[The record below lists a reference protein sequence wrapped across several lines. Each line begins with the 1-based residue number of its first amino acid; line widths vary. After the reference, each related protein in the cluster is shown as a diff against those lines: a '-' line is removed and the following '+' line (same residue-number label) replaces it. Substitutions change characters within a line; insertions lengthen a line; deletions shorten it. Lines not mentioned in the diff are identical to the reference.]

1 MIRLTDILTEGVYDP
16 GIFKAVFTAGG
27 PGSGKSYVASNLF
40 GMPEKMPFVSA
51 NGLKG
56 VNSDSAFET
65 YMEKAKLTTNLQNL
79 TKPQHAKAMD
89 LRKKAKSV
97 SVKRMQQFINSK
109 LGMLIDGTGKDYS
122 KIAKMQSELQK
133 RGYDC
138 FMVFV
143 NTDLEV
149 ALQRNSGRE
158 RVLPEKLVKDGWN
171 AVQNNLGKFQS
182 LFGASNIL
190 VVDNSEK
197 KDFGKVVKK
206 AANNFVKKPI
216 KNRVAKQWIK
226 KELELRK
233 A

>member
-1 MIRLTDILTEGVYDP
+1 
-16 GIFKAVFTAGG
+16 
-27 PGSGKSYVASNLF
+27 
-40 GMPEKMPFVSA
+40 MPEKMPFVSA

>member
-27 PGSGKSYVASNLF
+27 PGSGKSY
-40 GMPEKMPFVSA
+40 VSA

>member
-51 NGLKG
+51 SGLKG

>member
-1 MIRLTDILTEGVYDP
+1 MIRLTDILTEGVYDH

-27 PGSGKSYVASNLF
+27 PGSGKSFVASTLF

-65 YMEKAKLTTNLQNL
+65 YMEKAKLSTNLQKL

-122 KIAKMQSELQK
+122 KIAKMQKELLK

-149 ALQRNSGRE
+149 ALQRNSNRE
-158 RVLPEKLVKDGWN
+158 RVLPEKIVRDGWN

-182 LFGASNIL
+182 LFGASNML
-190 VVDNSEK
+190 VVDNSEMK
-197 KDFGKVVKK
+197 EFGKVVKK
-206 AANNFVKKPI
+206 AANSFVKKPI
-216 KNRVAKQWIK
+216 KNHIAKQWIK

-233 A
+233 T

>member
-1 MIRLTDILTEGVYDP
+1 
-16 GIFKAVFTAGG
+16 
-27 PGSGKSYVASNLF
+27 
-40 GMPEKMPFVSA
+40 
-51 NGLKG
+51 
-56 VNSDSAFET
+56 
-65 YMEKAKLTTNLQNL
+65 
-79 TKPQHAKAMD
+79 
-89 LRKKAKSV
+89 
-97 SVKRMQQFINSK
+97 
-109 LGMLIDGTGKDYS
+109 
-122 KIAKMQSELQK
+122 
-133 RGYDC
+133 
-138 FMVFV
+138 MVFV